1 MNTTRI
7 ISPVLRRVAAT
18 RFQTTAS
25 VAKPFRILG
34 VQQIAIGSVEK
45 GPLKSLWQDIFGF
58 KPHASK
64 RLEKENVEEDILKI
78 GPFPYEV
85 EVDLMTPID
94 PNGIPKVG
102 PAYNLVISFF
112 IYISQADSNSFFSS
126 RCTSHL

>member
-1 MNTTRI
+1 MNPTRI
-7 ISPVLRRVAAT
+7 ISPLLRRVAAT
-18 RFQTTAS
+18 RYQTTAS
-25 VAKPFRILG
+25 AARPFRILG

-45 GPLKSLWQDIFGF
+45 GPLKFLWQDIFGF

-94 PNGIPKVG
+94 PDGSPKVC
-102 PAYNLVISFF
+102 PF
-112 IYISQADSNSFFSS
+112 
-126 RCTSHL
+126 

>member
-7 ISPVLRRVAAT
+7 VSPLLRRAAAA

-25 VAKPFRILG
+25 AAKPFRILG

-45 GPLKSLWQDIFGF
+45 GPLRILWQDIFGF
-58 KPHASK
+58 KPYASK

-78 GPFPYEV
+78 GPAPYEI

-94 PNGIPKVG
+94 PEGSPKVC
-102 PAYNLVISFF
+102 PV
-112 IYISQADSNSFFSS
+112 
-126 RCTSHL
+126 

>member
-7 ISPVLRRVAAT
+7 ISPLLRRVAAT
-18 RFQTTAS
+18 RYQTTAS
-25 VAKPFRILG
+25 AAKPFRILG

-94 PNGIPKVG
+94 PDGSPKVC
-102 PAYNLVISFF
+102 PL
-112 IYISQADSNSFFSS
+112 
-126 RCTSHL
+126 